1 MTALCGGVFG
11 LLGGWLIDRFGRKR
25 IMAASIFVYALSPCA
40 AAFSTSLGVFVFFR
54 CTTFIGVCIEF
65 VAAIT
70 WLAELFPDKKQREFA
85 LGFTQAFASLGGLL
99 VTGVNVWITAHSSS
113 LPALP
118 VSEIFDTHATWRY
131 TLLTGF
137 LPAIPIALLL
147 PFVPESQVWRQRREA
162 GVLKRPSLAE
172 LFSPR
177 LRRVT
182 LVTAGLSACAYGAAF
197 GALQLTPRSVVPGL
211 PDLAEQR
218 QALDPLQDEA
228 RKLNQDMNAAMP
240 AFRQAVDGDV
250 ALQEVVSERARNRV
264 RQRNVRK
271 AIDLSETPEARKAAL
286 MAELGTLTNRFAQLD
301 EQLNKL
307 TGPRPD
313 SKKAVI
319 EREKIL
325 KLLGDN
331 RAKQEP
337 FDKTMKERGDRA
349 QLWQEL
355 GGLAGRIVLAVL
367 LVASVGK
374 RTLLRLFQVPGLLVF
389 PLTYV
394 YLFRDQPALFQF
406 GIAAAGFLTVAQFS
420 YFGEYLPKVFPLHL
434 RGTGGSFATNVGGR
448 MIGTSAAFVT
458 TTLIAPRLPGSMF
471 EQVALAAGIVG
482 TMVFVIG
489 FALSFLLPQGSST
502 AAEE

>member
-1 MTALCGGVFG
+1 
-11 LLGGWLIDRFGRKR
+11 
-25 IMAASIFVYALSPCA
+25 
-40 AAFSTSLGVFVFFR
+40 
-54 CTTFIGVCIEF
+54 
-65 VAAIT
+65 
-70 WLAELFPDKKQREFA
+70 
-85 LGFTQAFASLGGLL
+85 
-99 VTGVNVWITAHSSS
+99 
-113 LPALP
+113 
-118 VSEIFDTHATWRY
+118 
-131 TLLTGF
+131 
-137 LPAIPIALLL
+137 
-147 PFVPESQVWRQRREA
+147 
-162 GVLKRPSLAE
+162 
-172 LFSPR
+172 
-177 LRRVT
+177 
-182 LVTAGLSACAYGAAF
+182 
-197 GALQLTPRSVVPGL
+197 
-211 PDLAEQR
+211 
-218 QALDPLQDEA
+218 
-228 RKLNQDMNAAMP
+228 
-240 AFRQAVDGDV
+240 
-250 ALQEVVSERARNRV
+250 
-264 RQRNVRK
+264 
-271 AIDLSETPEARKAAL
+271 